1 MRASFEIKHQ
11 LCGCREEVLRE
22 EEGGESKITVSDEEK
37 RDQFFLQSALQIGSE
52 KKILLNHV
60 GTGQYHENKEGM
72 GILELRWSSSKLP
85 IISTIFLGANC
96 LTFLCGE
103 KNEKKNKSCFKKP

>member
-52 KKILLNHV
+52 KKILLYHV
-60 GTGQYHENKEGM
+60 GIGQYHEKEGM
-72 GILELRWSSSKLP
+72 GILELCWSSSKLP
-85 IISTIFLGANC
+85 IISTIFLGAIASLFCVGRKTRKGIRAVSRN
-96 LTFLCGE
+96 L
-103 KNEKKNKSCFKKP
+103 N

>member
-52 KKILLNHV
+52 KKILLSDLWALDITTTKIRREWASLNCV
-60 GTGQYHENKEGM
+60 GHPRNCPLFLQFS
-72 GILELRWSSSKLP
+72 WAQLP
-85 IISTIFLGANC
+85 HFSVW
-96 LTFLCGE
+96 GE
-103 KNEKKNKSCFKKP
+103 KREKE